1 MRLVSNKMSPA
12 DNNATIAEIAKPDR
26 ILPLFRAAGGKR
38 EGFAAWHL
46 LFHALWHR
54 RHIQGAAPAGDVFE
68 TLSQT

>member
-1 MRLVSNKMSPA
+1 VADKLAPLVARQPG
-12 DNNATIAEIAKPDR
+12 IAEIAKPDR
-26 ILPLFRAAGGKR
+26 ILPLFRAAAGKR

-68 TLSQT
+68 TLSQN